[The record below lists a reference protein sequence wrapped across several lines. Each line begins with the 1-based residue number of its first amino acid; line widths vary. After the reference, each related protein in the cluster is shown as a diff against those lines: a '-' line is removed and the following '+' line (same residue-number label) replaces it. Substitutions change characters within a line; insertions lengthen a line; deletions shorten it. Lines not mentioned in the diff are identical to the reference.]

1 MDQVHN
7 LEMSVGVLGF
17 IFSIHEVSFSH
28 AAALPGDFT
37 ASELIGLRL
46 LFNIEHYD
54 GKLKTM
60 DTQGDCYRQ
69 SYD

>member
-1 MDQVHN
+1 MDQVHY
-7 LEMSVGVLGF
+7 LIMSVGVLGF
-17 IFSIHEVSFSH
+17 IFSIHAVSFGH
-28 AAALPGDFT
+28 AAALPCDVS
-37 ASELIGLRL
+37 AYELIGLWL

-54 GKLKTM
+54 GKLKNM

>member
-1 MDQVHN
+1 
-7 LEMSVGVLGF
+7 MSVGVLGF
-17 IFSIHEVSFSH
+17 IFSIHAVSFGY
-28 AAALPGDFT
+28 AAALPGQDSAYEF
-37 ASELIGLRL
+37 IGLWL

-54 GKLKTM
+54 GKLNTM